1 MLGNTTMIQAT
12 VDRLGALVPP
22 ERTLVAT
29 TELLAGQIADQ
40 LSQLPREAIVVEPC
54 KRDTAPC
61 IGLAATRI
69 VREDPE
75 AIMAVMP
82 SDHVIGPDESFQGA
96 MRFAASLVE
105 EEPTRMVT
113 FGIRPTYP
121 AESFG
126 YVERGAPLQTPT
138 VQAAEHAPPI
148 YHVQRFHEKPKADV
162 ARSYTQA
169 GTFYWNSGIFV
180 WKAATILAAIEQFQ
194 PRMHEHLRSIAD
206 AADSPNFAEILQ
218 REFEAIEPISIDFGV
233 MERASDVV
241 VVEAPFDWDDVGSWR
256 ALERLETPDADGNVI
271 DAARCVALDT
281 AGCIVRCNDPQHA
294 VVTVGTKDLI
304 VIVTPDATLIAD
316 KGHEESIR
324 QVTRL
329 LQQRGWEEYL

>member
-1 MLGNTTMIQAT
+1 
-12 VDRLGALVPP
+12 
-22 ERTLVAT
+22 
-29 TELLAGQIADQ
+29 
-40 LSQLPREAIVVEPC
+40 
-54 KRDTAPC
+54 
-61 IGLAATRI
+61 
-69 VREDPE
+69 
-75 AIMAVMP
+75 
-82 SDHVIGPDESFQGA
+82 
-96 MRFAASLVE
+96 
-105 EEPTRMVT
+105 
-113 FGIRPTYP
+113 
-121 AESFG
+121 
-126 YVERGAPLQTPT
+126 
-138 VQAAEHAPPI
+138 
-148 YHVQRFHEKPKADV
+148 
-162 ARSYTQA
+162 
-169 GTFYWNSGIFV
+169 
-180 WKAATILAAIEQFQ
+180 
-194 PRMHEHLRSIAD
+194 MHEHLRSIAD
-206 AADSPNFAEILQ
+206 AADSPHFAEILQ